1 MNPTTTNATGPRI
14 PAWLVL
20 TGMELRLIL
29 RNRSMA
35 LTAIVMPLGF
45 AGVILAMSDAATAD
59 LATMNLTML
68 AGFTVYMTATMTLA
82 HHRAALFL
90 KRVRS
95 SPASTTG
102 IVLGFATAPILL
114 FVGQSL
120 LFIAI
125 TGAVKGIL
133 PAQPLILVAAAVI
146 GAVTCA
152 ALAFLTAS
160 FTKTPEAAH
169 FTTMP
174 GFAVLFGGLM
184 WVLSTPPDEV
194 TVPTLALPGTAV
206 TQLLRYAWSGEGSIE
221 MGLLWPAVASV
232 TVAVLSCAV
241 AARLFR
247 WEPRD

>member
-1 MNPTTTNATGPRI
+1 MTTMTPARATTRM
-14 PAWLVL
+14 PAWLL
-20 TGMELRLIL
+20 LAGMELRLIL

-45 AGVILAMSDAATAD
+45 AAAIIGMSQADTSNLAA
-59 LATMNLTML
+59 MNLTML
-68 AGFTVYMTATMTLA
+68 AGFTVYMTGTMTLA

-95 SPASTTG
+95 SQAGTAG
-102 IVLGFATAPILL
+102 IVGGFVLVPMLL
-114 FVGQSL
+114 FMVQSAL
-120 LFIAI
+120 VIAT

-133 PAQPLILVAAAVI
+133 PARPLVLLAAAVI

-174 GFAVLFGGLM
+174 GFAALFGGLM
-184 WVLSTPPDEV
+184 WILSTPSDEV
-194 TVPTLALPGTAV
+194 TAPMLAVPGAAV
-206 TQLLRYAWSGEGSIE
+206 TQLLRYGWSGEGAVGP
-221 MGLLWPAVASV
+221 GLVWPALASV
-232 TVAVLSCAV
+232 AVAVVSCVV